1 MSEKLLSIDG
11 KLVTVNGKLLYLPDP
26 NNTVYAAKLPDV
38 AQYSAGDVGV
48 TGDNARADVADES
61 SSLPIA
67 ANVFVWKD

>member
-11 KLVTVNGKLLYLPDP
+11 KLVTVNGKLLYLPDT

-38 AQYSAGDVGV
+38 AQYSAGDVCV
-48 TGDNARADVADES
+48 TGDNAKADVVDES
-61 SSLPIA
+61 PSLPIA